1 MHPREHALRP
11 FRLALLAF
19 FCLVPVA
26 VSADPASIISPFATA
41 RPVIAAHGMVV
52 SQEAEAS
59 RVGLDVLKRGGNAVD
74 AAVAVGFALAVTLPR
89 AGNIG
94 GGGFMLIHRADRN
107 QTIAIDY
114 RETAPA
120 ATTKEVFLDA
130 NGEADPFKSRFS
142 GLAIGVPGTVA
153 GLELAWRKYGS
164 GKFSFAD
171 LIAPAIAFA
180 RQGLTVDDDVA
191 DSLPLAA
198 RALASHSSSSSIYL
212 RADGAVKQAGD
223 HIALDDLA
231 ATLEAVAQGGAAG
244 FYSGPVAQKIVD
256 AVQAAGGRMTM
267 ADLAGYRAVE
277 RQPVSGTYRGYTV
290 VSMPPPSSGGA
301 HIIEILNILEGFP
314 LAEQG
319 LNSAASLHEM
329 AEAEKLAYA
338 DRAAWL
344 GDPDFVKIPLAGLT
358 SKAYAERLRALISPD
373 RARPATD
380 IRPGE
385 PQRYESDQ
393 TTHFSIV
400 DSDGDAVANTYTLNL
415 PYGSGLVADGTGV
428 LLNNELD
435 DFAAKP
441 GAANVYGLLG
451 GDANAPEPMK
461 RPLSSMSPTLVF
473 KDGKLMIAT
482 GSPGGSRIITVVLQ
496 VIVNVIDHGL
506 NVAEAQNASRAHD
519 QLFPDELRIERGI
532 SPDTIRL
539 LEAMG
544 HKVVLSPS
552 MGSANT
558 IVRAPDGELTGASD
572 LRQRGTL
579 AVGY

>member
-1 MHPREHALRP
+1 MNRI
-11 FRLALLAF
+11 RLAALVFLCLAPATVF
-19 FCLVPVA
+19 
-26 VSADPASIISPFATA
+26 ADPIPIISPYATA

-52 SQEAEAS
+52 TQEAAAS

-114 RETAPA
+114 REVAPA
-120 ATTKEVFLDA
+120 ATTKDVFLDA

-164 GKFSFAD
+164 GKFSLAD
-171 LIAPAIAFA
+171 LIAPSIALA
-180 RQGLTVDDDVA
+180 RQGLSVDDDVA

-198 RALASHSSSSSIYL
+198 KPLASHPSSAHIYL
-212 RADGAVKQAGD
+212 RADGSVKQTGD

-231 ATLEAVAQGGAAG
+231 ATLETIAAKGAAG
-244 FYSGPVAQKIVD
+244 FYGGRVAQKIAD
-256 AVQAAGGRMTM
+256 AVQAAGGRMTIE
-267 ADLAGYRAVE
+267 DLASYRAVE

-314 LAEQG
+314 LTGQG

-358 SKAYAERLRALISPD
+358 SKAYADHLRDLILPD

-441 GAANVYGLLG
+441 GAANAYGLLG

-473 KDGKLMIAT
+473 KDGKLVMAT

-506 NVAEAQNASRAHD
+506 NVAEAQNAPRAHD

-539 LEAMG
+539 LKAMG

>member
-1 MHPREHALRP
+1 MRP
-11 FRLALLAF
+11 FALALCVF
-19 FCLVPVA
+19 VCLVPAA
-26 VSADPASIISPFATA
+26 VFADPAPIISPFATA
-41 RPVIAAHGMVV
+41 RPVIARHGMVV
-52 SQEAEAS
+52 TQEAEAS
-59 RVGLDVLKRGGNAVD
+59 RVGLDILKRGGNAID

-114 RETAPA
+114 REAAPA
-120 ATTKEVFLDA
+120 ATTKDVFLDA
-130 NGEADPFKSRFS
+130 NGEADPFKSRYS

-171 LIAPAIAFA
+171 LIAPSIAIA

-191 DSLPLAA
+191 DSLSLPLAA
-198 RALASHSSSSSIYL
+198 KALTSHASSARIYL
-212 RADGAVKQAGD
+212 RADGSVKQAGD

-231 ATLEAVAQGGAAG
+231 ATLDAIAADGAAG
-244 FYSGPVAQKIVD
+244 FYSGPVAKKIVD

-267 ADLAGYRAVE
+267 ADLANYRAIE
-277 RQPVSGTYRGYTV
+277 RQPVSGTYRGYDV
-290 VSMPPPSSGGA
+290 VSMPPPSSGGV

-314 LAEQG
+314 IGGQG

-338 DRAAWL
+338 DRAAYL
-344 GDPDFVKIPLAGLT
+344 GDPDFIKIPLAGLT
-358 SKAYAERLRALISPD
+358 SKAYAERLRDLISPD

-400 DSDGDAVANTYTLNL
+400 DADGDAVANTYTLNL

-451 GDANAPEPMK
+451 GDANAPGPMK

-473 KDGKLMIAT
+473 KDGKLTMAT
-482 GSPGGSRIITVVLQ
+482 GSAGGSRIITTVMQ
-496 VIVNVIDHGL
+496 IIVNVTDLGL
-506 NVAEAQNASRAHD
+506 NVAEAENAPRAHD
-519 QLFPDELRIERGI
+519 QLFPDELRVERGV
-532 SPDTIRL
+532 SPDTIAL
-539 LEAMG
+539 LEEMG